1 MKLQVVSTGFHG
13 AALSLVRVQERARR
27 RGLPPL
33 LPPFLA
39 DSLIVSQCLAESKA
53 VGIAEFLEGA
63 KSWSIAYRSVG
74 SGFGVAVAELD
85 ASPELMTQLHAT
97 NSDLRFARTFHV
109 GIKFSSRRK
118 YGPMV

>member
-1 MKLQVVSTGFHG
+1 MV
-13 AALSLVRVQERARR
+13 
-27 RGLPPL
+27 
-33 LPPFLA
+33 PPFLWWA
-39 DSLIVSQCLAESKA
+39 CRNEPEGAGFRPFFRPFLPIPLVSPSVSQCLAESKA